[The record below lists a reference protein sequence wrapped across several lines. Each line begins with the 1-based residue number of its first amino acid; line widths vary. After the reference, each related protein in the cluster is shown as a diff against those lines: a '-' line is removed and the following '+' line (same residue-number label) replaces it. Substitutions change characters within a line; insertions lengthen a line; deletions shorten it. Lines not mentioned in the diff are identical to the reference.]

1 MTPVVS
7 GYPREETCE
16 SSSIIS
22 AAGMSTS
29 DNVVGLNHR
38 EIGSVALF
46 FYRMTGPGGAE
57 RMICQL
63 AGALV
68 ERDFRV
74 HLTSWDPSGAT
85 AFYPLHPAVRWE
97 KLGFHPGI
105 FDKLRRTRAL
115 AQVLRDNDVRVLL
128 GFVMSGDRTVY
139 AAAKLAGVQ
148 LVAAER
154 NAPAMYRLRYNS
166 VHRWLSFC
174 FLHLA
179 DRITVQMPEFIAGY
193 PDSLHDRIEVIPN
206 PVPVALHKARPAL
219 ANEAGR
225 FTLLAVSRLDAV
237 QKRVDRLIAAFALV
251 AARHPAWD
259 LRIVGEGPEREDL
272 HRLAADRGVM
282 DRVRIEPPAVDIFDV
297 YVHAHLFA
305 IPSLWEGFPN
315 ALAEAMSH
323 GLPAV
328 GFEDVAGV
336 AELIRSGGGG
346 WLAKGFEDE
355 KALAAALDQAM
366 ADGDQRAYRG
376 TLAAQS
382 MEAFAPEAQFDRWA
396 ALLKSLITEYAS

>member
-1 MTPVVS
+1 M
-7 GYPREETCE
+7 
-16 SSSIIS
+16 
-22 AAGMSTS
+22 
-29 DNVVGLNHR
+29 VGLSHR

-46 FYRMTGPGGAE
+46 FYRLTGSGGAE

-63 AGALV
+63 AGALA

-74 HLTSWDPSGAT
+74 HLASWDPPDAK

-97 KLGFHPGI
+97 RLGFHAGI
-105 FDKLRRTRAL
+105 ADKLRRTRAL
-115 AQVLRDNDVRVLL
+115 ARVLKDNRVRVLL
-128 GFVMSGDRTVY
+128 GFVISGDRTVY
-139 AAAKLAGVQ
+139 AAVKLAGAR

-154 NAPAMYRLRYNS
+154 NAPAMYKLRYNCLQ
-166 VHRWLSFC
+166 RWLGLR

-206 PVPVALHKARPAL
+206 PVPVALRKARPGL

-237 QKRVDRLIAAFALV
+237 QKCVDRLIVAFSLV
-251 AARHPAWD
+251 AAHNPAWD
-259 LRIVGEGPEREDL
+259 LRIIGDGPERETL
-272 HRLAADRGVM
+272 HRLASEHGVADRVS
-282 DRVRIEPPAVDIFDV
+282 IAPAAADIFDV

-328 GFEDVAGV
+328 GFEDAAGV

-346 WLAKGFEDE
+346 WLAKGLEDE
-355 KALAAALDQAM
+355 HALGAALDHAM
-366 ADGDQRAYRG
+366 ADGEQRAHRG
-376 TLAAQS
+376 KLAAQS
-382 MEAFAPEAQFDRWA
+382 MAAFAPEAQFDRWA
-396 ALLKSLITEYAS
+396 ALLKSLHTEHAS

>member
-1 MTPVVS
+1 
-7 GYPREETCE
+7 
-16 SSSIIS
+16 
-22 AAGMSTS
+22 MSTS
-29 DNVVGLNHR
+29 ESVVGVSHHK
-38 EIGSVALF
+38 IGSVALF
-46 FYRMTGPGGAE
+46 FYRLTGSGGAE

-63 AGALV
+63 ASALA

-74 HLTSWDPSGAT
+74 HLASWDPLGAT
-85 AFYPLHPAVRWE
+85 AFYPLHPAVQWI

-105 FDKLRRTRAL
+105 FDKLRRVRAL
-115 AQVLRDNDVRVLL
+115 AQVLRDNRVPVLL

-139 AAAKLAGVQ
+139 TAAKFAGAR

-166 VHRWLSFC
+166 VQRWLGFR

-206 PVPVALHKARPAL
+206 PVPVASNKARPAL

-225 FTLLAVSRLDAV
+225 FTLLAVSRLDGV
-237 QKRVDRLIAAFALV
+237 QKRVDRLIVAFSLV
-251 AARHPAWD
+251 AVQYPSWD
-259 LRIVGEGPEREDL
+259 LRIIGDGPEREAL
-272 HRLAADRGVM
+272 HRLATDRDVV
-282 DRVRIEPPAVDIFDV
+282 DRVCIEPAVVDIFDA
-297 YVHAHLFA
+297 YVQAHLFA

-328 GFEDVAGV
+328 GFEDAAGV

-346 WLAKGFEDE
+346 WLAKGLEDE
-355 KALAAALDQAM
+355 KALAAALDHAM
-366 ADGDQRAYRG
+366 ADGEVRAHRG
-376 TLAAQS
+376 KLAAQS
-382 MEAFAPEAQFDRWA
+382 MAAFAPEAQFDRWA
-396 ALLKSLITEYAS
+396 SLLETMILDKPR